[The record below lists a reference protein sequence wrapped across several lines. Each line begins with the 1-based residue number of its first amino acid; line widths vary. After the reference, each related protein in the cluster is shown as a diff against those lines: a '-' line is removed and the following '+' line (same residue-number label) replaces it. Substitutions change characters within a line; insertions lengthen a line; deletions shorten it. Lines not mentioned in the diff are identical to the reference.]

1 MILHSDQEGN
11 DCIWKLRCHC
21 IQILHSYIY
30 SVIIPYISPKA
41 SWCRT
46 GNTNWAYAV
55 VASRAL
61 PSNSQPLPTS
71 QTPPKYVHSSTVLTL
86 ICQEGN
92 SSCIQLLMLSD
103 ISTSAAHRGKIA
115 EKVHKPPLGVNVI
128 NFELNGF
135 TESIWVSW
143 SPSDQKYIMHW

>member
-1 MILHSDQEGN
+1 MMSLHSNLAFIYLQCNNSIHITKSLLMQDWEF
-11 DCIWKLRCHC
+11 KLGLCSR
-21 IQILHSYIY
+21 S
-30 SVIIPYISPKA
+30 SP
-41 SWCRT
+41 
-46 GNTNWAYAV
+46 
-55 VASRAL
+55 L

-71 QTPPKYVHSSTVLTL
+71 QSPPKYVHSSTVLTL

-115 EKVHKPPLGVNVI
+115 EKVHKPPLGVNII

-135 TESIWVSW
+135 NASIWVPW
-143 SPSDQKYIMHW
+143 SPSDQKYIMH